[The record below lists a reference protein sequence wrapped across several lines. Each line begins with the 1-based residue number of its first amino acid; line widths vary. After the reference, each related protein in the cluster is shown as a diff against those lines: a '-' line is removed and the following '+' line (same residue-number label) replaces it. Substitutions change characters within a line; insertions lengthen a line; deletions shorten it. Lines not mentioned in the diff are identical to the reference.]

1 MCVILA
7 SAPFGSVHSLATGRF
22 WYYEG
27 MNKKLLVIGGV
38 VLALLA
44 ITAAVLL
51 LNGDKKANDNPTSQ
65 TAKPRENKELD
76 AEKKANIETMLEK
89 GIYAATQQQIAYPE
103 STKDGWTEFVN
114 LLGPSDLYSA
124 VDPFTSQYYTYVT
137 KQQTPDYSEIQYAP
151 GFTCDSKGL
160 NFAAGNLRYIAVRS
174 KFSTGVKCISSIQ
187 IQKEDS
193 SQQ

>member
-1 MCVILA
+1 
-7 SAPFGSVHSLATGRF
+7 
-22 WYYEG
+22 

-38 VLALLA
+38 VVALLA

-51 LNGDKKANDNPTSQ
+51 LHDDKKTNDNPTSH

-76 AEKKANIETMLEK
+76 AEKKANLEALLEK
-89 GIYAATQQQIAYPE
+89 GIYAATQQQIAYPD
-103 STKDGWTEFVN
+103 STKDGWTAFVN

-137 KQQTPDYSEIQYAP
+137 KQQTPDYGEIQYAP

-160 NFAAGNLRYIAVRS
+160 KFVSSNLRYIAVRS
-174 KFSTGVKCISSIQ
+174 KFSTGVKCISSVQ
-187 IQKEDS
+187 IQKQDS

>member
-1 MCVILA
+1 MHLHTAFRKYFLMLGVI
-7 SAPFGSVHSLATGRF
+7 V
-22 WYYEG
+22 
-27 MNKKLLVIGGV
+27 
-38 VLALLA
+38 ALLA
-44 ITAAVLL
+44 ISAAVLL
-51 LNGDKKANDNPTSQ
+51 LNGDKKTNDNPTSQ

-76 AEKKANIETMLEK
+76 AEKKANLETLLEK
-89 GIYAATQQQIAYPE
+89 GIYNATRQQIAYPA

-114 LLGPSDLYSA
+114 LLDPSYLYSA
-124 VDPFTSQYYTYVT
+124 VDPFTSEYYTYVT
-137 KQQTPDYSEIQYAP
+137 KQQTPDYNQIQYAP

-160 NFAAGNLRYIAVRS
+160 NFAPGNLRYIAVRS